1 MNSERMMFFVMSACV
16 ILVLAVAGMV
26 LNSARPKSAD
36 EEPMP
41 SATYRLDARDRAAID
56 RLTRAINDLNDRAP
70 NRFREQIGTGTPTG
84 SAAEVGAAD
93 GDK

>member
-1 MNSERMMFFVMSACV
+1 MNSERMMFFLMSAVV
-16 ILVLAVAGMV
+16 ILVLTITGIVSNFV
-26 LNSARPKSAD
+26 RPKSAD

-84 SAAEVGAAD
+84 SAAEVGAAE